1 MYLIDTM
8 VLSELRRR
16 QRDAGGVAWIAEQRQ
31 EDCVVKDISV
41 LANSLVIVLNPMI
54 LVGLATVA
62 AKRFSQKRQPVF
74 LNLLDT
80 GGGFKEVCWCRGLSK
95 KSRRLRRH

>member
-1 MYLIDTM
+1 MPAWWPGSLSSARRT
-8 VLSELRRR
+8 VLF
-16 QRDAGGVAWIAEQRQ
+16 
-31 EDCVVKDISV
+31 KDISV

-62 AKRFSQKRQPVF
+62 AKRCSQKRQPVF

-95 KSRRLRRH
+95 KSRRLRRP